1 MKIVYVAETS
11 LTNKSAY
18 TQHVVKMCDAFS
30 QLNHDIILYLPKVG
44 ENFVFEILKKK
55 FLLTAKREFKI
66 KSLIDKKLTNFFLK
80 LFFLRKVLKNVISD
94 RPDLII
100 TRSSLSSVLLS
111 IFKIKHILE
120 IHSEF
125 QSLTKFL
132 MIYLRFIESNY
143 IKKKILI
150 SESLNKIF
158 KFKKIDY
165 IVLHDGV
172 DINNFKVKENKNEIK
187 KLCYTGSFYKGRGL
201 ELIIELARNFKDL
214 EFELYGQ
221 TDGKLNINLNNVKIF
236 DYVNYCDIPNI
247 LNNSDILLM
256 PYANK
261 VFVRSKSL
269 NTANYCSPLKMF
281 DYLASGKIII
291 SSKLSGICEVLEHNK
306 NSIIVEEF
314 KYELWKKEI
323 SKILRKEYDLQS
335 IKKNAIKT
343 ANEFTWIKRASTI
356 TKI

>member
-44 ENFVFEILKKK
+44 ENFIFEILKKK

-66 KSLIDKKLTNFFLK
+66 KSLIDKKLTNFFFK

-94 RPDLII
+94 KPDLII

-132 MIYLRFIESNY
+132 MINLKFIESNY

-158 KFKKIDY
+158 NFKKFDY

-172 DINNFKVKENKNEIK
+172 DINNFKVKEDRNEIK
-187 KLCYTGSFYKGRGL
+187 KLCYTGGFYKGRGI

-291 SSKLSGICEVLEHNK
+291 SSKLGGICEVLKHNK

-314 KYELWKKEI
+314 KYEFWKKEI

-356 TKI
+356 AKI

>member
-18 TQHVVKMCDAFS
+18 TQHVVKMCDAFCH
-30 QLNHDIILYLPKVG
+30 LNHDLILYLPKVG
-44 ENFVFEILKKK
+44 ENFIFETLKKK
-55 FLLTAKREFKI
+55 FLLTAKKKFKI
-66 KSLIDKKLTNFFLK
+66 KSLIDKKLTNFFFK
-80 LFFLRKVLKNVISD
+80 LFFLRKVLKNIKSD
-94 RPDLII
+94 NPDLII
-100 TRSSLSSVLLS
+100 TRSLLSSILFS
-111 IFKIKHILE
+111 IFRIKHILE

-132 MIYLRFIESNY
+132 MINLKFIKSDY

-158 KFKKIDY
+158 NFKKNEY

-172 DINNFKVKENKNEIK
+172 DINNFKFTENRNEIK
-187 KLCYTGSFYKGRGL
+187 KLCYTGGFYKGRGI
-201 ELIIELARNFKDL
+201 ELIIELAKNFTDL

-221 TDGKLNINLNNVKIF
+221 TDSKLDINLNNLKIF
-236 DYVNYCDIPNI
+236 DYVNYCDVPNI
-247 LNNSDILLM
+247 LSNSDILLM

-291 SSKLSGICEVLEHNK
+291 SSNLDGICEVLKHKK

-314 KYELWKKEI
+314 KYEFWKKEI
-323 SKILRKEYDLQS
+323 NKILRKEYDLQS